1 MENIEAIMNWDCNNS
16 HSNHSIVFDS
26 IVETNTDVEEEMDEI
41 EKTNKNREIVYSLM
55 SCKRIHETTVSY
67 LEHVI
72 HLRENILPEHLR
84 LLKNENRPIEDLE
97 EQIKCSKE
105 KIEFI
110 SMELLK
116 KCVHEWVEDWIDLT
130 VDTSQQIKY
139 CKYCE
144 TNK

>member
-1 MENIEAIMNWDCNNS
+1 MENIEAIMNWNCNNQQ
-16 HSNHSIVFDS
+16 SIIFDS
-26 IVETNTDVEEEMDEI
+26 IVEMNVDADAEEEIKI

-72 HLRENILPEHLR
+72 HLRENILSEHLR
-84 LLKNENRPIEDLE
+84 LLKNENRPIEELE
-97 EQIKCSKE
+97 KQIKSSKE

-130 VDTSQQIKY
+130 VEKSQQIKY

>member
-1 MENIEAIMNWDCNNS
+1 MENIEAIMNWNCNNQQ
-16 HSNHSIVFDS
+16 SIIFDS
-26 IVETNTDVEEEMDEI
+26 IVEMNVDADAEEEIKI

-84 LLKNENRPIEDLE
+84 LLKNENRPIEELE
-97 EQIKCSKE
+97 KQIKCSKE

-110 SMELLK
+110 YMELLK
-116 KCVHEWVEDWIDLT
+116 KCVHEWVEDWIDLS
-130 VDTSQQIKY
+130 VDNSQQIKY

>member
-1 MENIEAIMNWDCNNS
+1 MENIEAIMNWNCNNQQ
-16 HSNHSIVFDS
+16 SIIFDS
-26 IVETNTDVEEEMDEI
+26 IVEMNVDADAEEEIKI

-72 HLRENILPEHLR
+72 HLRENILSEHLR
-84 LLKNENRPIEDLE
+84 LLKNENRPIEELE
-97 EQIKCSKE
+97 KQIKSYKE

-130 VDTSQQIKY
+130 VEKSQQIKY

>member
-1 MENIEAIMNWDCNNS
+1 MENIEAIMNWECNT
-16 HSNHSIVFDS
+16 HSTIIFDS
-26 IVETNTDVEEEMDEI
+26 IVETNVDADPDEKEEI
-41 EKTNKNREIVYSLM
+41 EKTNKNREIVYSLI

-67 LEHVI
+67 LERVI
-72 HLRENILPEHLR
+72 HLRENILPKHLC
-84 LLKNENRPIEDLE
+84 LLKNENQSIEDLE
-97 EQIKCSKE
+97 KQIKSSKE

-130 VDTSQQIKY
+130 VEKSQQIKY